1 MCLLL
6 TVLLCLLVDRSQF
19 LTQLCF
25 PDACFPDAVDGA
37 PACFSRCCVYV
48 SLLSFTST
56 PQVVLSLLYKGENL
70 GLVRSGDLPTVSA
83 SGGVRTVGLVGLHP
97 QPHSLSVLAC
107 QCACVHSWSGST

>member
-6 TVLLCLLVDRSQF
+6 TILLCLLADRSQF

-37 PACFSRCCVYV
+37 PACYSHCCVYV
-48 SLLSFTST
+48 STL
-56 PQVVLSLLYKGENL
+56 QVVLLSLLYKGENL
-70 GLVRSGDLPTVSA
+70 GLERSGDLPMVSG

-107 QCACVHSWSGST
+107 QCACVLS